1 MDLQLAESRVERER
15 AREREKKMLHFG
27 DIHERTV
34 HARLP
39 LRAPSQPRWPRHS
52 SAPPMR
58 RAPPGQPGGGGGGAN
73 ASPLDALANAI
84 GVQGQIVEI
93 PAVASIPGRS
103 VPTIHLILLGAATLF
118 FGWRVLAV
126 AAVLHVISGLSGAG
140 AGAGAAPRPR

>member
-1 MDLQLAESRVERER
+1 MVLIIDGEIVQDNDPR
-15 AREREKKMLHFG
+15 A
-27 DIHERTV
+27 V
-34 HARLP
+34 ARRKP
-39 LRAPSQPRWPRHS
+39 AAPTPTAPTH
-52 SAPPMR
+52 APPMR

-103 VPTIHLILLGAATLF
+103 VPMIHLILLGGATLF

-126 AAVLHVISGLSGAG
+126 AAVLHVISGLSGGAG